1 MKINQKGFT
10 LIELL
15 AVIVILAVIALI
27 ATPLIMGTITKAKK
41 NAAIDSAYGY
51 MRAMETSIGK
61 IHVEDASKIM
71 EQEEITFTVENNG
84 ASLVTDGATMEVNYK
99 GSKPEDG
106 GTLAYDKNG
115 RVVRG
120 TLTISGYEV
129 KITNDKATIEN

>member
-10 LIELL
+10 LVELL

-106 GTLAYDKNG
+106 GTLTYDKNG